1 MIALDLCLKS
11 LSSLVDN
18 LSDGFHCNKCID
30 CKPSFDYMI
39 TRDDIWIYDIQYL
52 GVLSLKQIIRKTLI
66 NLLITKL
73 IDLQTHEFGNKDING
88 FL

>member
-1 MIALDLCLKS
+1 
-11 LSSLVDN
+11 
-18 LSDGFHCNKCID
+18 
-30 CKPSFDYMI
+30 MI
-39 TRDDIWIYDIQYL
+39 TRDDIWVYDIQYL